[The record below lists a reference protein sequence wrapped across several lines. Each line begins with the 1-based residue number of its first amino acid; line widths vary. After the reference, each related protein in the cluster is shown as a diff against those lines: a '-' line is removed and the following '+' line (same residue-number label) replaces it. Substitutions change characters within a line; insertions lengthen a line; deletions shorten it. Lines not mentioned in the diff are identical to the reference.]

1 MVRLKPIKYTAICL
15 FVTSQVNQHH
25 LLFQFEHTGSR
36 VERSVCCPTG
46 WAGPAAEAEKARVD
60 NFVLAQ
66 LLASG
71 LIRLTLFLWLFT

>member
-1 MVRLKPIKYTAICL
+1 
-15 FVTSQVNQHH
+15 
-25 LLFQFEHTGSR
+25 

-46 WAGPAAEAEKARVD
+46 WAGPAAKAEKAQVD

-71 LIRLTLFLWLFT
+71 LIRLTLFLWLFTWFPCCCSGTVTWLFMIPDRVHVIVKG